1 MSVRNRALVL
11 AVALSCLALLMWFT
25 SAMALA
31 HSGPVGAILFYV
43 ACLPIFVLGGVA
55 ESLSMPAVIVFL
67 VGALGEF
74 FYVYAAIRA
83 TQFLLSLRKGGGT

>member
-1 MSVRNRALVL
+1 MR
-11 AVALSCLALLMWFT
+11 
-25 SAMALA
+25 
-31 HSGPVGAILFYV
+31 
-43 ACLPIFVLGGVA
+43 
-55 ESLSMPAVIVFL
+55 AVIVFL